1 MKRSACYSVDYT
13 TNTIT
18 ITRKFHEQAST
29 LDNTEATAL
38 MQQLRALGMKI
49 VVQPKREQKSSG
61 SRMTYKKMHQYILCV
76 ADSDK
81 YLAEF
86 AAMKKAALS
95 QGNAHAYVWNWF
107 KKTFPNYS
115 NVPEFDENLKIVVT
129 PANYDAEDDAA

>member
-1 MKRSACYSVDYT
+1 MKRSVGYFIDYT

-18 ITRKFHEQAST
+18 ISRKFYEQAGDLT
-29 LDNTEATAL
+29 NTEATAL

-86 AAMKKAALS
+86 EAMKKAALS

-107 KKTFPNYS
+107 KRTFPNYS